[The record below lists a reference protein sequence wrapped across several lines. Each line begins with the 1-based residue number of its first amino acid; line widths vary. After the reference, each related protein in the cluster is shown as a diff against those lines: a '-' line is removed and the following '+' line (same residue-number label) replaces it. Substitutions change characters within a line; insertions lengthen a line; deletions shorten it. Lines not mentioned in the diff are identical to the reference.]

1 MGVDRTLDLVCVSY
15 LADTQLLRVT
25 SYPPPNGGAVV
36 NDLATALG
44 ADGPITAVT
53 AARLGLRVGLIAN
66 AIGSDAA
73 GQRLLDHLAADNV
86 RHTIAVT
93 DVTTPQL
100 TVIADDGGA
109 RTWFAHLQQ
118 ARDDLCTVNL
128 HLLTD
133 ARLVY
138 VDCYEVLAPAAARAA
153 AAARTALL
161 LNLGGDP
168 VDERVVAAA
177 AGQQVAA
184 VQTSLDEADAADAE
198 ALATD
203 VLARLRPAAAVVTLG
218 RLGALARTASGLH
231 RAAAPPV
238 AVAHTHGAGAAFSA
252 GYAHAWL
259 NGGGVEAA
267 LNAGCHAGAAH
278 CAIPATVLP
287 GRTTTALAAS

>member
-1 MGVDRTLDLVCVSY
+1 MGLDRTLDLVCVSY

-36 NDLATALG
+36 NDLANALA
-44 ADGPITAVT
+44 ADGPIAAMT

-66 AIGSDAA
+66 AVGSDAA
-73 GQRLLDHLAADNV
+73 GQRMLDRLALDGI
-86 RHTIAVT
+86 RHTIAVI
-93 DVTTPQL
+93 DITTPQM
-100 TVIADDGGA
+100 TVIADDSGA
-109 RTWFAHLQQ
+109 RTWFARLQQ
-118 ARDDLCTVNL
+118 ACDDLRSVNL

-138 VDCYEVLAPAAARAA
+138 VDCYQVLTPAAVRAVAAARAP
-153 AAARTALL
+153 LL

-168 VDERVVAAA
+168 LDERIAAA
-177 AGQQVAA
+177 AADQQVTA

-203 VLARLRPAAAVVTLG
+203 LLARLHPAAAVVTLG
-218 RLGALARTASGLH
+218 RLGAIACTASGIH

-259 NGGGVEAA
+259 NGADIGAA
-267 LNAGCHAGAAH
+267 LNAACHAGATH
-278 CAIPATVLP
+278 CANSATVPL